1 MLRMKVYSLFEA
13 HLIGTFA
20 VFGVVAIGEASAQS
34 PVASLS
40 PSTLAFGSQHVA
52 TTSAIQTVTL
62 TNTGGTPLSVI
73 GISITGTNSS
83 EFAPQTN
90 NCPGALSV
98 NGSCQVNVKFT
109 PATLGTRTASLKLT
123 NSASDSPQTV
133 LFSGT
138 GTGTPPL
145 TILPY
150 TTLFRSSQHVAT
162 TSAIQTVTLTNTG
175 GTPLSVIGI
184 SITGTNSSEFA

>member
-1 MLRMKVYSLFEA
+1 IGISITGTNSSDFAPQTNNCPGALAVNRSEERRVGYTPATLGTRTASLKLTNSA
-13 HLIGTFA
+13 SDSPQTVLLSGT
-20 VFGVVAIGEASAQS
+20 GTGTP

-40 PSTLAFGSQHVA
+40 PGSVNCGSQHVA

-90 NCPGALSV
+90 NCPGALAV
-98 NGSCQVNVKFT
+98 NATCPTRRSSAL
-109 PATLGTRTASLKLT
+109 ATLGTRTASLKLT

-133 LFSGT
+133 LLSGT
-138 GTGTPPL
+138 G
-145 TILPY
+145 
-150 TTLFRSSQHVAT
+150 
-162 TSAIQTVTLTNTG
+162 
-175 GTPLSVIGI
+175 
-184 SITGTNSSEFA
+184 

>member
-34 PVASLS
+34 PVASFS
-40 PSTLAFGSQHVA
+40 PSTLAFGSQQVA
-52 TTSAIQTVTL
+52 TTSAMQTVTL
-62 TNTGGTPLSVI
+62 TNTGGAPLSII

-83 EFAPQTN
+83 DFAPQTN
-90 NCPGALSV
+90 NCPGALAV

-133 LFSGT
+133 LLSGT
-138 GTGTPPL
+138 GTGTPPVASL
-145 TILPY
+145 SPG
-150 TTLFRSSQHVAT
+150 SVNCGSQHVAT

-175 GTPLSVIGI
+175 GTPLS
-184 SITGTNSSEFA
+184 

>member
-34 PVASLS
+34 PVASFS
-40 PSTLAFGSQHVA
+40 PSTLAFCSQQVA

-90 NCPGALSV
+90 NCPGALAV
-98 NGSCQVNVKFT
+98 NASCQVNVKFT

-133 LFSGT
+133 LLSGT
-138 GTGTPPL
+138 GKSGRAHACTPL
-145 TILPY
+145 TDETRMP
-150 TTLFRSSQHVAT
+150 QHV
-162 TSAIQTVTLTNTG
+162 
-175 GTPLSVIGI
+175 
-184 SITGTNSSEFA
+184 